1 MNLKLLLAVTAL
13 ATCAATAAPAGD
25 STAKPSPVKSSG
37 YWPRP
42 ANTLTFTKDIA
53 PIVWKNCAECHRA
66 GEVGPFPLTSYQD
79 VARRAKTICAA
90 IDKGAMP
97 PWKAA
102 PVQRYHDERVLSA
115 EQVGLIK
122 QWAAEGAREGNPADL
137 PPMPKFNSGWKLGT
151 PDLVLEMPEEF
162 SVAAEGRDV
171 YRNFVIPTG
180 LTEDRWLAAVEVHP
194 GNRGV
199 VHHVIVHFDTSG
211 QARELDAR
219 DPGPG
224 YGRGAGGIGLRGGGQ
239 IGGWAPGNDARLAP
253 TGVGRLLPKNA
264 DIVLQVHYNKSG
276 KPEKDRTK
284 VGLHFVKGPVDQR
297 WHTFPLVARL
307 SIPAGDPD
315 YVTRSTIPVPTD
327 STLHSIM
334 PHMHLVGREMKV
346 TATLPNGKEVPLVH
360 VPQWDF
366 NWQMTYA
373 FAEPVKLPRGSR
385 INMEAHYDNSSK
397 NPSNPNNPPRAIRW
411 GEQTNDEMCL
421 AYLNF
426 TYDGERLT
434 KGQKVDGLSDILRD
448 LGEQFR
454 NTRKQK

>member
-1 MNLKLLLAVTAL
+1 MNLQTLLP
-13 ATCAATAAPAGD
+13 AATLTCFIAVSATAGPND
-25 STAKPSPVKSSG
+25 KPSPAKPAAAV
-37 YWPRP
+37 YTPRP
-42 ANTLTFTKDIA
+42 VNTLTFTKDIA

-66 GEVGPFPLTSYQD
+66 GEVGPFTLTSFQD
-79 VARRAKTICAA
+79 VAKRTKTIASV
-90 IDKGAMP
+90 IEKGTMP

-102 PVQRYHDERVLSA
+102 PVQRYHDERVLTA
-115 EQVGLIK
+115 EQVGMFK
-122 QWAAEGAREGNPADL
+122 QWAAEGAREGNVSDL
-137 PPMPKFNSGWKLGT
+137 PPLPKFASGWKLGT
-151 PDLVLEMPEEF
+151 PDLVLEMPEAY

-171 YRNFVIPTG
+171 YRNFVIPTK
-180 LTEDRWLAAVEVHP
+180 LTDDRWLAAVEVHP
-194 GNRGV
+194 GNRSV
-199 VHHVIVHFDTSG
+199 VHHVIVHYDTSG

-224 YGRGAGGIGLRGGGQ
+224 YGRGGGGIGFRGSQ

-253 TGVGRLLPKNA
+253 AGVGRLLPKNA

-276 KPEKDRTK
+276 KPETDRTK
-284 VGLHFVKGPVDQR
+284 IGLHFVKGRVDQR

-327 STLHSIM
+327 STLHSVM

-346 TATLPNGKEVPLVH
+346 SATLPDGREIPLVH
-360 VPQWDF
+360 VPKWDF

-373 FAEPVKLPRGSR
+373 FADPVKLPRGSR
-385 INMEAHYDNSSK
+385 IHMEAHYDNSTG
-397 NPSNPNNPPRAIRW
+397 NPNNPNNPPRPIRW

-426 TYDGERLT
+426 THDGESLT
-434 KGQKVDGLSDILRD
+434 KGRKVDGVSDILRD

-454 NTRKQK
+454 KKK